1 MKAIDKLQGFLAG
14 IGALVS
20 SALIFGMMALIFVD
34 VAGRFLFNKP
44 IFGSYEVV
52 QMGMGLV
59 VFYALPY
66 AQYKKGLVR
75 VDFII
80 NYFPKLPRKI
90 LWAVGDL
97 ISICVCYALAY
108 ACYLHAAGT
117 LVASGAKTS
126 VLMMPLYPFY
136 YVASAGL
143 LIFALILTV
152 DGIHAFLALF
162 RRDEDITSSVD
173 AEMREMEKQL

>member
-1 MKAIDKLQGFLAG
+1 MKAIDKLQTFLAG
-14 IGALVS
+14 IGAVVS
-20 SALIFGMMALIFVD
+20 AALIFGMMTLIFID
-34 VAGRFLFNKP
+34 VAGRFLFNNP

-52 QMGMGLV
+52 QMGMGLL

-75 VDFII
+75 VDFVI

-90 LWAVGDL
+90 LWVIGDL
-97 ISICVCYALAY
+97 ISTCVCYALAY

-117 LVASGAKTS
+117 LAVSGAKTS

-143 LIFALILTV
+143 LLFALILTV
-152 DGIHAFLALF
+152 DTLHALLSVF
-162 RRDEDITSSVD
+162 RQDEDITSSID

>member
-1 MKAIDKLQGFLAG
+1 MKIVNKLQAFLAG
-14 IGALVS
+14 IGAVIS
-20 SALIFGMMALIFVD
+20 SVLIFGMMALVFVD
-34 VAGRFLFNKP
+34 VVGRFAFNKP
-44 IFGSYEVV
+44 IFGSYELV
-52 QMGMGLV
+52 QMGMGLL

-90 LWAVGDL
+90 LWVIGDV
-97 ISICVCYALAY
+97 ISTVVCYALAY

-126 VLMMPLYPFY
+126 VLMIPMYPFY
-136 YVASAGL
+136 YIASVGL
-143 LIFALILTV
+143 LLFALILTV
-152 DGIHAFLALF
+152 DTLHSAMSVFQK
-162 RRDEDITSSVD
+162 DEDIISSVD
-173 AEMREMEKQL
+173 AEMREFETQR